1 MKRILLVMLAGCL
14 MLAVGCK
21 KENELDRLANTKW
34 ESENTNA
41 VIAHGAVYY
50 GDGSYCRELIEF
62 DQYGFAERYYTHNGE
77 KIKYLGG
84 SLYTV
89 NGSTLI
95 IEKDTAH
102 TYTII
107 DDNNIISYYATGNKD
122 GEYKKIQ

>member
-1 MKRILLVMLAGCL
+1 MKHTLLIVFAGCL
-14 MLAVGCK
+14 MLAACN
-21 KENELDRLANTKW
+21 KEKELDWLANTKW
-34 ESENTNA
+34 ESSNTNA

-50 GDGSYCRELIEF
+50 GNGSYCRELIEF
-62 DQYGFAERYYTHNGE
+62 NQYGFAERYYTHNGE

-84 SLYTV
+84 SQYTV

-107 DDNNIISYYATGNKD
+107 DDNNIISYSTTGNND
-122 GEYKKIQ
+122 GEYKKVQ

>member
-1 MKRILLVMLAGCL
+1 MLIMLASCL

-62 DQYGFAERYYTHNGE
+62 DQYGFADRYYTHNGE

-107 DDNNIISYYATGNKD
+107 DDNNIISYYTTGNKD